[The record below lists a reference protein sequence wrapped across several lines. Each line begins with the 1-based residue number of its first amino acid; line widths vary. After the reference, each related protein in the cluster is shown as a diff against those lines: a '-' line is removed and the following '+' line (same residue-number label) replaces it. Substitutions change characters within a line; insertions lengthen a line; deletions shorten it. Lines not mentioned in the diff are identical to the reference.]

1 MGKFLLVGGLLLALA
16 VELAMDA
23 GHLAAKVHLLKWLS
37 LWP

>member
-23 GHLAAKVHLLKWLS
+23 GEAAAKLYLLKRLFLS
-37 LWP
+37 